1 MSLLIGGGLAATI
14 YKQQNPEL
22 YGDSTYSARMQNIRD
37 QYLAFVARANE
48 RAAKISRDRARS
60 KTTANQNTNLSNGT
74 TNGPSFSFRDLLS
87 SEGGAFLVGLA
98 LIGMSGF
105 RG

>member
-1 MSLLIGGGLAATI
+1 MILLIGGGLAATI

-22 YGDSTYSARMQNIRD
+22 YGENTYSARMQSIRE

-48 RAAKISRDRARS
+48 RAERISKS
-60 KTTANQNTNLSNGT
+60 KTRTKQTQPTTPNFTFGDLISNK
-74 TNGPSFSFRDLLS
+74 
-87 SEGGAFLVGLA
+87 GGAFLVGMA